1 VLPGAVV
8 YFRPKLISVVL
19 LSVLS
24 AGCSVVAPERD
35 SANQLMGKDIKEA
48 YARFGKPFMIGK
60 ETSVKPDDKLYGQAT
75 YLFVRVGSSYTTQN
89 VTGSSMDTSSGQPVH
104 TTYYETNKVTDSCK
118 VQFWTTQDNIID
130 YYDIKG
136 NCGLFDWGFGNT
148 GALHRYGIN

>member
-1 VLPGAVV
+1 
-8 YFRPKLISVVL
+8 
-19 LSVLS
+19 
-24 AGCSVVAPERD
+24 
-35 SANQLMGKDIKEA
+35 
-48 YARFGKPFMIGK
+48 MIGK
-60 ETSVKPDDKLYGQAT
+60 ETSVKPDDKLYGQTT

-104 TTYYETNKVTDSCK
+104 TTYYQSNQVTENCK

-130 YYDIKG
+130 FYDIKG